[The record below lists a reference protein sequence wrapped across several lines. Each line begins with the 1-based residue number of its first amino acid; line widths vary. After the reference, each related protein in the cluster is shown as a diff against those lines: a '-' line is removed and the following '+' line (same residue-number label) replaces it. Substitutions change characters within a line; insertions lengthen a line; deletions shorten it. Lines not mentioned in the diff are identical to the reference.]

1 MSTETP
7 SSGLKMGEKEKR
19 RASAKKMDKKVKNDI
34 RRLERMREAAPERPK
49 AERRVRFEIEG
60 QSAHSRRILEA
71 KDLGKRFGAHALF
84 TGASFAL
91 RGGDRVALFGENGA
105 GKTTLLRMIAGEEP
119 FEGELWVS
127 PSARPCLIRQDFAFT
142 DTERTA
148 LALLQAELGTVGGAE
163 RRLLNNLG
171 LTSRQLAQPARA
183 LSFGEQMKCKLAMA
197 ILRQEDF
204 LLLDEPTNHL
214 DLPAREQLEET
225 LASYNGTLLI
235 ASHDLYLLRRL
246 CTSVLDLRGGALR
259 LVQEDFARFA
269 EESLGL

>member
-1 MSTETP
+1 M
-7 SSGLKMGEKEKR
+7 
-19 RASAKKMDKKVKNDI
+19 
-34 RRLERMREAAPERPK
+34 
-49 AERRVRFEIEG
+49 
-60 QSAHSRRILEA
+60 
-71 KDLGKRFGAHALF
+71 
-84 TGASFAL
+84 
-91 RGGDRVALFGENGA
+91 ALFGENGA

-142 DTERTA
+142 DTEQTA

-259 LVQEDFARFA
+259 LVQQDFARFA
-269 EESLGL
+269 QESLGL